1 MIFATRKAE
10 GAKHF
15 RRLYD
20 KKVNVLGMAAV
31 LTVPD
36 ESLPADVAA
45 GLPQLM
51 AGLIKLLTSL
61 KQQQAR
67 TLNTIFLPVLSAS
80 RGLLCR
86 SGLFSRTLPPP

>member
-1 MIFATRKAE
+1 MIFAVRKAG

-20 KKVNVLGMAAV
+20 KKVNALGMAAV

-36 ESLPADVAA
+36 DSLPAEVAA

-61 KQQQAR
+61 KQQQACPT
-67 TLNTIFLPVLSAS
+67 TLLGFGI
-80 RGLLCR
+80 
-86 SGLFSRTLPPP
+86 